1 MSHVH
6 ANVRRVR
13 HVHVCMCLCRCV
25 THKLYA
31 ITSRVRRVFDRGQ
44 YGLYARAVWSK
55 KLKTGTET
63 VEPRAM

>member
-31 ITSRVRRVFDRGQ
+31 ITLRHVFGAYSTEDSMVCMHVL
-44 YGLYARAVWSK
+44 YGAK
-55 KLKTGTET
+55 N
-63 VEPRAM
+63 

>member
-31 ITSRVRRVFDRGQ
+31 ITLRHVFGA
-44 YGLYARAVWSK
+44 YSTVWSVC
-55 KLKTGTET
+55 TCCMEQNTEN
-63 VEPRAM
+63 

>member
-31 ITSRVRRVFDRGQ
+31 ITSRVRRVFDSMVCMHVL
-44 YGLYARAVWSK
+44 YGAK
-55 KLKTGTET
+55 N
-63 VEPRAM
+63 

>member
-31 ITSRVRRVFDRGQ
+31 ITLRHVFGA
-44 YGLYARAVWSK
+44 YSTVWSVCTCCMEQ
-55 KLKTGTET
+55 KTEN
-63 VEPRAM
+63 